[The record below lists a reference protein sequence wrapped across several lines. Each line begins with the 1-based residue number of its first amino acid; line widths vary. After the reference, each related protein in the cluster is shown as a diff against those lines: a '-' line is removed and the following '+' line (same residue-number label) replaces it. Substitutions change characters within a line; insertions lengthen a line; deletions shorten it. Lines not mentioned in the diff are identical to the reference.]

1 MSVPRIVR
9 SKYKFNVGSRKN
21 LIVIKPEKRKINEQK
36 QFLKFGLINIRSLTP
51 KAVIVNEMIT
61 DNSFDVLCL
70 TETWLKPN
78 DYIGLNESTPSNYC
92 YKHEP
97 RQTGRG
103 GGVATIYSDILN
115 VTQKTGYRFKSFEI
129 LMLNVTLSDMQKKSI
144 VSLSLATVY
153 RPPGP
158 YTEFLKEFGDFLS
171 DLLVTADKALIF
183 GDFNIHIDNTN
194 DALGLAF
201 TNLLNCFGVK
211 QNVTGPTHRFNHTL
225 DLIISHGIDLTD
237 IDIVPQSD
245 DVTDHFLVS
254 CILRIDDN
262 NYIASRYR
270 PGRTIVPATKDRF
283 ANNLPDLSQL
293 LCVPINTHE
302 LDKMT
307 GNMGTIFSNTLEAVA
322 PIKLKKVREKRTVP
336 WYNSNTHAL
345 KKETRSLERKWRK
358 TNLEVFR
365 IAWKNSMSSYRQALK
380 TARAEHI
387 HKLIENNQNNPR
399 FLFST
404 VARLTNNQT
413 PPDLNIPSQLNSNDF
428 MNFFTDKIDNIRN
441 TITNVDSTASNTLVL
456 SIAPKDKL
464 QCFTTIGQ
472 EELNK
477 LITASKPTTC
487 LLDPVPTK
495 LLKELLPVAEKPLL
509 NIINSSLSLG
519 HVPKP
524 FKLAV
529 IKPLIKK
536 PQLDPSELAN
546 YRPISNLPFMS
557 KILEKVVSAQLCS
570 YLQKN
575 DLYEEFQSG
584 FRPHHSTETALV
596 KITNDLLLASDQGC
610 ISLLV
615 LLDLSAAFDT
625 IDHDILIDRLQ
636 NYTGIQ
642 GQALRWFRSYLSD
655 RYHFVYLNG
664 ESSHLSPVKY
674 GVPQGSVLGPLLF
687 SIYMLPLGNIIRK
700 YGISFHCYADDTQL
714 YISTR
719 PGETSKLSKL
729 TECVKNVKDWMTN
742 NFLLLNSDKTEIL
755 LIGPENITQNLVDYN
770 LQLDGCTVTSSTVKN
785 LGVILDSN
793 LSFENHISHV
803 TKTAFFHLRN
813 IAKLR
818 NMLPVPDAEKL
829 VHAFMTS
836 RLDYCNALLGGC
848 PASSINKLQVVQ
860 NAAARV
866 LTRSRKY
873 DHITP
878 ILQSLH
884 WLPIK
889 FRISYKIL
897 LLTYKALN
905 GLAPAYLTSL
915 LPRYNPSRSLR
926 SQNAGLLIVPRIA
939 KSTKGGRAFSHLAPK
954 LWNSLPDNVRGS
966 DTLPLFKSRLK
977 THLFGQA
984 FK

>member
-1 MSVPRIVR
+1 MRQGWLDVERAVGEVR
-9 SKYKFNVGSRKN
+9 RPPLRDQLGTHARDLRSLPDTGN
-21 LIVIKPEKRKINEQK
+21 PE
-36 QFLKFGLINIRSLTP
+36 LGLLNIRSLTP
-51 KAVIVNEMIT
+51 KALIVNEIIT

-78 DYIGLNESTPSNYC
+78 DYIGLNESTPPNYC

-97 RQTGRG
+97 RQIGRG
-103 GGVATIYSDILN
+103 GGVATIYSDIFN
-115 VTQKTGYRFKSFEI
+115 VTQKTGYRFNSFEV
-129 LMLNVTLSDMQKKSI
+129 LLLNVTLSDMQNKSLL
-144 VSLSLATVY
+144 SLALATVY

-158 YTEFLKEFGDFLS
+158 YTDFLKEFADFLS
-171 DLLVTADKALIF
+171 DLLVNFDKALIV
-183 GDFNIHIDNTN
+183 GDFNIHVDNTN

-201 TNLLNCFGVK
+201 TDLLNSFGVK

-225 DLIISHGIDLTD
+225 DLIISHGLDLTD

-254 CILRIDDN
+254 CMLRITDV
-262 NYIASRYR
+262 NYIAPRYR
-270 PGRTIVPATKDRF
+270 LGRTIVPATNDRF
-283 ANNLPDLSQL
+283 TNNLPDLSQL
-293 LCVPINTHE
+293 LCAPINKHE
-302 LDKMT
+302 LDIMT
-307 GNMGTIFSNTLEAVA
+307 SNIGTIFSNTLEAVA
-322 PIKLKKVREKRTVP
+322 PIKLKKVREKRTAP
-336 WYNSNTHAL
+336 WYNSNTHSL
-345 KKETRSLERKWRK
+345 KKETRNLERKWRK
-358 TNLEVFR
+358 TNLEVFK
-365 IAWKNSMSSYRQALK
+365 IAWKNSMSSYRWALK
-380 TARAEHI
+380 AAKAEYI
-387 HKLIENNQNNPR
+387 QLIEKNQNNPR

-413 PPDLNIPSQLNSNDF
+413 PPDLNIPAQFNSNVF

-441 TITNVDSTASNTLVL
+441 TITNIDTTATDTSTLV
-456 SIAPKDKL
+456 ITPEEKL
-464 QCFTTIGQ
+464 QCFTTIEQ
-472 EELNK
+472 KELNK
-477 LITASKPTTC
+477 LITTSKPTTC

-495 LLKELLPVAEKPLL
+495 LLKELLPVAEVPLL
-509 NIINSSLSLG
+509 NIVNSSLSLG
-519 HVPKP
+519 HVLKP

-570 YLQKN
+570 FLQN
-575 DLYEEFQSG
+575 NIFEEFQSG

-610 ISLLV
+610 VSLLV

-664 ESSHLSPVKY
+664 ESSQLSPVKY

-719 PGETSKLSKL
+719 LDETSNLAKL

-755 LIGPENITQNLVDYN
+755 LIGQKNSTQNLLNCN
-770 LQLDGCTVTSSTVKN
+770 LQLDGCTVISSTVKN

-793 LSFENHISHV
+793 LSLENHISYV

-818 NMLPVPDAEKL
+818 NMLPVSDAEKL

-884 WLPIK
+884 WLPIR
-889 FRISYKIL
+889 FRITYKIL

-915 LPRYNPSRSLR
+915 LLRYKPSRSLR
-926 SQNAGLLIVPRIA
+926 SQNSGLLVVPRIA

-954 LWNSLPDNVRGS
+954 LWNSLFDNVRGS
-966 DTLPLFKSRLK
+966 DTLSMFKSRLK
-977 THLFGQA
+977 THLFSQA
-984 FK
+984 FT

>member
-1 MSVPRIVR
+1 
-9 SKYKFNVGSRKN
+9 
-21 LIVIKPEKRKINEQK
+21 
-36 QFLKFGLINIRSLTP
+36 
-51 KAVIVNEMIT
+51 MIT

-78 DYIGLNESTPSNYC
+78 DYIGLNESTPLNYC

-129 LMLNVTLSDMQKKSI
+129 LLLNVTLSDMQKKSI
-144 VSLSLATVY
+144 ISLALATVY

-183 GDFNIHIDNTN
+183 GDFNIHVDNTN

-201 TNLLNCFGVK
+201 TDLLICFGVK

-245 DVTDHFLVS
+245 DVTDHFLAS
-254 CILRIDDN
+254 CILRFDDN

-270 PGRTIVPATKDRF
+270 PGRTIVPPTKDRF
-283 ANNLPDLSQL
+283 TNNLPDLAQL

-302 LDKMT
+302 LDEMT

-336 WYNSNTHAL
+336 WYNSNTHSL

-966 DTLPLFKSRLK
+966 DTLSLFKSRLK